1 MKPNDMNE
9 MDSFNQA
16 IDIHIDGITPC
27 LTHRLS
33 GENYKTTYQALTPH
47 DIQTQIIRAAGWVN
61 FDWSKELS
69 RPERLV
75 FKLQVVG
82 SPEIQG
88 LISLRLADDFVFVH
102 LVENAPWNVGSAS
115 KQFIG
120 VGAHL
125 FAIACKISFDHGF
138 EGYVSFEPKTVLFDH
153 YIRELGAQHAAGRY
167 LVINTAAANRLV
179 TTYFPEEGTT

>member
-1 MKPNDMNE
+1 MKPNDMNDL
-9 MDSFNQA
+9 DSFDQA
-16 IDIHIDGITPC
+16 IDILIDGITPC

-33 GENYKTTYQALTPH
+33 GENYKTTFLPLTLNDLQTKINQAE
-47 DIQTQIIRAAGWVN
+47 GWIN

-82 SPEIQG
+82 SHEIQG
-88 LISLRLADDFVFVH
+88 LISLRLADGFVFVH

-115 KQFIG
+115 KEFIG

-125 FAIACKISFDHGF
+125 FAIACKISFDYGF
-138 EGYVSFEPKTVLFDH
+138 EGYVSFEPKTVLFGH
-153 YIRELGAQHAAGRY
+153 YIRELGAQHAGRF
-167 LVINTAAANRLV
+167 LVINSAAANRLV
-179 TTYFPEEGTT
+179 TTYFPEEGTP